1 MSSPTQTSVLAIRGL
16 KKAFAGIPVLKGVDL
31 TVGAGEIHALMGENG
46 AGKSTVIKL
55 INGFYSID
63 DGTIAIGGK
72 EIAPSSPS
80 HAQKLG
86 ISTVFQEV
94 NLIPALSIGEN
105 IFLGREPRK
114 LGLIQWGEVH
124 RRSREILKTMG
135 LDLDTTQ
142 PVCSQSIAIQQMV
155 AIARALDM
163 SAQVLILDEPTSSL
177 DSREV
182 ETLFALMRKL
192 KSQGLA
198 IIFVSHFL
206 DQVFEICDSYTVLR
220 NGEVVDRG
228 LIANTT
234 QSQMVGKMMGR
245 ELEAVTHSAN
255 PTGDAADRAQAL
267 VETTNLGRTGSVQ
280 NLNLRLR
287 KGEITGLAGLLGS
300 GRTEVMRM
308 LFGLDAKTEG
318 AVKFEGKEVSFSSPR
333 QALKSGFA
341 LLPEDRKRQGVFKD
355 LSVRE
360 NLILALQARN
370 GWMRLSKTQR
380 TEMVE
385 KLLKA
390 VGAGHIDPEKEIGL
404 LSGGNQQKVLLA
416 RWIAT
421 QPQVLLLDE
430 PTRGIDV
437 GAKAEILTQ
446 IRALRDE
453 GKAILMASSD
463 LEDMLNSC
471 DRMTVLRERRKVA
484 EFSGDE
490 IIENNVLHA
499 MAEGNK
505 VQAQDNV

>member
-1 MSSPTQTSVLAIRGL
+1 MLSIRGL
-16 KKAFAGIPVLKGVDL
+16 KKSFSGIPVLKGVDL
-31 TVGAGEIHALMGENG
+31 AVSSGEIHALMGENG

-55 INGFYSID
+55 VNGFYSID
-63 DGTIAIGGK
+63 AGTIEVDGQTILPK
-72 EIAPSSPS
+72 SPS
-80 HAQKLG
+80 DAQKLG

-105 IFLGREPRK
+105 IFLGREPRRM
-114 LGLIQWGEVH
+114 GFIQWSEVH
-124 RRSREILKTMG
+124 KRSRELLKGMG

-142 PVCSQSIAIQQMV
+142 PVRSQSIAIQQMI

-163 SAQVLILDEPTSSL
+163 SAKVLILDEPTSSL
-177 DSREV
+177 DAREV

-192 KSQGLA
+192 KVQGLA

-206 DQVFEICDSYTVLR
+206 DQVFEICDGYTVLR

-228 LIANTT
+228 AIANTT
-234 QSQMVGKMMGR
+234 QSQMVAKMMGR
-245 ELEAVTHSAN
+245 ELEAVAHSAN
-255 PTGDAADRAQAL
+255 TGGDDEKTQAL
-267 VETTNLGRTGSVQ
+267 VETKNLSRENSVQ
-280 NLNLRLR
+280 KLNLRLQ
-287 KGEITGLAGLLGS
+287 KGEIMGLAGLLGS

-308 LFGLDAKTEG
+308 LFGLDQKSEG
-318 AVKFEGKEVSFSSPR
+318 TISLEGKEVSFASPR
-333 QALKSGFA
+333 EALKNGFA

-360 NLILALQARN
+360 NLVLALQARK
-370 GWMRLSKTQR
+370 GWLLLSSEQR
-380 TEMVE
+380 NEMVNE
-385 KLLKA
+385 LLKA
-390 VGAGHIDPEKEIGL
+390 VGAGHIDPEKAIGL

-437 GAKAEILTQ
+437 GAKAEILTK
-446 IRALRDE
+446 IRSLRNE

-484 EFSGDE
+484 EFVGEQIS
-490 IIENNVLHA
+490 ENNILHA
-499 MAEGNK
+499 MAEGSATK
-505 VQAQDNV
+505 EAHV

>member
-1 MSSPTQTSVLAIRGL
+1 MLQIIGL
-16 KKAFAGIPVLKGVDL
+16 KKSFSNIPVLKGVDL
-31 TVGAGEIHALMGENG
+31 TVKAGEIHALMGENG

-55 INGFYSID
+55 VNGFYSID
-63 DGTIAIGGK
+63 AGTISINGEEVK
-72 EIAPSSPS
+72 PKSPS
-80 HAQKLG
+80 DAQKLG

-94 NLIPALSIGEN
+94 NLIPQLSIGEN
-105 IFLGREPRK
+105 IFLGREPRRPNVSW
-114 LGLIQWGEVH
+114 GLIQWSEVH

-135 LDLDTTQ
+135 LELDTTQ
-142 PVCSQSIAIQQMV
+142 PVRSQSIAIQQMV

-163 SAQVLILDEPTSSL
+163 SAKVLILDEPTSSL

-198 IIFVSHFL
+198 IVFVSHFL

-228 LIANTT
+228 AIANTT

-245 ELEAVTHSAN
+245 ELEAVAHSSN
-255 PTGDAADRAQAL
+255 TSGDDADRAQAL
-267 VETTNLGRTGSVQ
+267 VETKNLGRTGSVQ
-280 NLNLRLR
+280 KLNLRIR
-287 KGEITGLAGLLGS
+287 KGEIMGLAGLLGS

-308 LFGLDAKTEG
+308 LFGLDQKTEG
-318 AVKFEGKEVSFSSPR
+318 AVAVEGKEVSFKSPR
-333 QALKSGFA
+333 QALKAGFA

-360 NLILALQARN
+360 NLILALQARK
-370 GWMRLSKTQR
+370 GWTRLSSEQR
-380 TEMVE
+380 TEMVTR
-385 KLLKA
+385 LLKA
-390 VGAGHIDPEKEIGL
+390 VGAGHIDPEKAIGL
-404 LSGGNQQKVLLA
+404 VSGGNQQKVLLA

-446 IRALRDE
+446 IRALRSE

-484 EFSGDE
+484 EFVGDE
-490 IIENNVLHA
+490 VSENNILHA
-499 MAEGNK
+499 MAEGK
-505 VQAQDNV
+505 NV

>member
-1 MSSPTQTSVLAIRGL
+1 MSSVLSIKGL
-16 KKAFAGIPVLKGVDL
+16 RKGFAGIPVLKGVDL
-31 TVGAGEIHALMGENG
+31 NIGAGEIHALMGENG

-63 DGTIAIGGK
+63 DGTIEVNGQPILPK
-72 EIAPSSPS
+72 SPS
-80 HAQKLG
+80 DAQKLG
-86 ISTVFQEV
+86 ISTVFQEI

-105 IFLGREPRK
+105 IFLGREPRRPDMA
-114 LGLIQWGEVH
+114 LGLIQWNEVH
-124 RRSREILKTMG
+124 RRSREILKSMG
-135 LDLDTTQ
+135 LDLDTRQ
-142 PVCSQSIAIQQMV
+142 PVRTQSIAIQQMV

-163 SAQVLILDEPTSSL
+163 SAKVLILDEPTSSL
-177 DSREV
+177 NSREV
-182 ETLFALMRKL
+182 ETLFALLRKL
-192 KSQGLA
+192 KAQGLA

-206 DQVFEICDSYTVLR
+206 DQVFSICDTYTVLR

-228 LIANTT
+228 TINNTT

-245 ELEAVTHSAN
+245 ELEAVAHSAN
-255 PTGDAADRAQAL
+255 SSGDEKANLQAL
-267 VETTNLGRTGSVQ
+267 VETKNLSRSGSIQ

-308 LFGLDAKTEG
+308 LFGLDSKTDGEL
-318 AVKFEGKEVSFSSPR
+318 KFEGKEISFGSPR

-355 LSVRE
+355 LSVHE
-360 NLILALQARN
+360 NLTLALQARK
-370 GWMRLSKTQR
+370 GWMRLSNAQR

-484 EFSGDE
+484 EFAGDE
-490 IIENNVLHA
+490 ITENNILHA
-499 MAEGNK
+499 MAEGAATK
-505 VQAQDNV
+505 EAHV